1 MAMSP
6 EDWLVVEQ
14 VMEDEN
20 HVPLQAET
28 SEHDQR
34 PP

>member
-1 MAMSP
+1 
-6 EDWLVVEQ
+6 
-14 VMEDEN
+14 MEDEN

-28 SEHDQR
+28 SEHDQQ